1 MQILSWED
9 LQLTDLKC
17 LLIPQ
22 EIFFMLNC
30 SFEFIQQLSE
40 VQGELEWAPQTTGKT
55 EIKGHLQTEL
65 SSGSMSARPLSR
77 ATFTGSVT
85 RTDTQSLT
93 QNTGVSFRGGC
104 RDRVGYERREHTEN
118 IGLNSLVVSVTPT
131 EAARERKEKS
141 ARSLI
146 LPWFR
151 EFVPVPV
158 RQLNNSAGNLVNKSR
173 TQNPNPLIQT
183 HS

>member
-1 MQILSWED
+1 
-9 LQLTDLKC
+9 
-17 LLIPQ
+17 
-22 EIFFMLNC
+22 
-30 SFEFIQQLSE
+30 
-40 VQGELEWAPQTTGKT
+40 
-55 EIKGHLQTEL
+55 
-65 SSGSMSARPLSR
+65 MSVRPLGR

-93 QNTGVSFRGGC
+93 QNSFSFSVSFRGGC

>member
-1 MQILSWED
+1 
-9 LQLTDLKC
+9 
-17 LLIPQ
+17 
-22 EIFFMLNC
+22 
-30 SFEFIQQLSE
+30 
-40 VQGELEWAPQTTGKT
+40 
-55 EIKGHLQTEL
+55 
-65 SSGSMSARPLSR
+65 MSARPLSR

-158 RQLNNSAGNLVNKSR
+158 RQLNNSAGNLVNKPR
-173 TQNPNPLIQT
+173 TQIPLYKHIPKII
-183 HS
+183 HSFIFGHGIFFIKSVKYSNKGWNISCICMSFSHANEFFGGSTWK